1 MPTAMR
7 KRIRV
12 LVLAAL
18 VAAIVVPVGFALST
32 ESAAERAASSAHGVV
47 PVSQINTTV
56 RTPLVASTGPAI
68 FQVPQFSEG
77 VKLLAIG
84 TALFGVAAAMRRT
97 NKRV

>member
-1 MPTAMR
+1 MR

-12 LVLAAL
+12 LILAAL

-32 ESAAERAASSAHGVV
+32 ESAAERAGASAHAVV
-47 PVSQINTTV
+47 PVSQITTV
-56 RTPLVASTGPAI
+56 HTPIVASTGAVV
-68 FQVPQFSEG
+68 FQLPQFLPQFSEG

>member
-1 MPTAMR
+1 MR

-32 ESAAERAASSAHGVV
+32 ESAAERAASPDHGVV
-47 PVSQINTTV
+47 PVAQVTTV
-56 RTPLVASTGPAI
+56 RIPIVASTGAAV
-68 FQVPQFSEG
+68 FQLPQFSET